1 MPFNSIGDLASSMM
15 LSQSNL
21 QAKRTMLRLSQEL
34 TTGVTSDVGATLRN
48 DYSQQ
53 MGWERSIQSS
63 QVREKTLSEA
73 LTRVQAKQTVLG
85 TISESTSSLA
95 NEMSLAL
102 TVGTTPGLDAAS
114 THAASALEQALARL
128 NTQTAGRTLFAGS
141 QTDGRAMG
149 TPDAVMASVKAAVSG
164 AVTVSDITS
173 AVQNWMDDPAGYDA
187 VAYLGSDEDAG
198 VVRLSADRT
207 VVDRARADDPA
218 IKAAIQHLIL
228 ASLATDE
235 TLALSH
241 ESKASVLQQSS
252 DGLRAAE
259 GQITSLHASLGYL
272 EREITDGIVQAGAEI
287 STAELL
293 RSETLG
299 IDQYETA
306 SKLQEAELQLEKIYM
321 LTARSARMSL
331 LEYL

>member
-15 LSQSNL
+15 LSKSNL

-34 TTGVTSDVGATLRN
+34 TTGVTSDVSGTLRN
-48 DYSQQ
+48 DFSQQ
-53 MGWERSIQSS
+53 MGWERSIHSA

-73 LTRVQAKQTVLG
+73 LTRVQVKQSVLG
-85 TISESTSSLA
+85 SITQNASFLA

-114 THAASALEQALARL
+114 THAASALGEALTML
-128 NTQTAGRTLFAGS
+128 NTQSAGRTLFAGS
-141 QTDGRAMG
+141 QTDGRAMA
-149 TPDAVMASVKAAVSG
+149 TLDTVMTSVRAAVSG
-164 AVTVSDITS
+164 AVTVSDITN
-173 AVQNWMDDPAGYDA
+173 AVQSWMNDPAGFDA
-187 VAYLGSDEDAG
+187 VAYIGSDESAG
-198 VVRLSADRT
+198 TVRLSANRT
-207 VVDRARADDPA
+207 VVDGARADDPA
-218 IKAAIQHLIL
+218 IKTAIQNLIL
-228 ASLATDE
+228 ASLATDD

-241 ESKASVLQQSS
+241 DSKAAVLQQSS
-252 DGLRAAE
+252 DGLRAAD

-272 EREITDGIVQAGAEI
+272 EAEIADGLVQAGAEI
-287 STAELL
+287 STSELL
-293 RSETLG
+293 RAETLG